1 MTADTETL
9 DSIRH
14 RLQTLIEA
22 RLQGLS
28 AQEQREYQQLIE
40 REAALLKERHGAR
53 SDPAQT

>member
-9 DSIRH
+9 ASIRH

-40 REAALLKERHGAR
+40 REAALLKEREE
-53 SDPAQT
+53 S